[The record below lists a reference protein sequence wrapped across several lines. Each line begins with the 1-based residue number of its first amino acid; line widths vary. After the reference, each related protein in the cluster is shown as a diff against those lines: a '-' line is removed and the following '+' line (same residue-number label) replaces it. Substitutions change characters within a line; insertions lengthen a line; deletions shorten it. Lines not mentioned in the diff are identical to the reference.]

1 MTEVGELHA
10 YIVALTRRGGSDHLR
25 MTLASVLMTWGIVS
39 AFVGVTAPANAMPGD
54 CPPFCDGIPDSAW
67 IAPAAIP
74 LSDVYHWPALPGLA
88 TTAPSPRFRFEDTCA
103 SPPVSADPRDFA
115 AAASAQVTQPNG
127 QWQLQV
133 QVLHWRGDALKSGQ
147 LAVSV
152 LQNAVGALRACSVTA
167 PWTSPSITTDQ
178 PGRVAAVISTAD
190 KQVLHEYLLA
200 DARNGTLVDLAMW
213 TTLPNA
219 VDWRSVPDPVVFDA
233 MGSPLCTA
241 YVGSC
246 R

>member
-1 MTEVGELHA
+1 VR
-10 YIVALTRRGGSDHLR
+10 II
-25 MTLASVLMTWGIVS
+25 LASVLVVWG
-39 AFVGVTAPANAMPGD
+39 AFNGLVGATTPANAMPGD

-74 LSDVYHWPALPGLA
+74 LADVYHWPALAGLA
-88 TTAPSPRFRFEDTCA
+88 TTAPSPRFRFEQTCTSA
-103 SPPVSADPRDFA
+103 PVSADPRDSV

-133 QVLHWRGDALKSGQ
+133 QVLHWRGDAWKSGQ
-147 LAVSV
+147 LASAA
-152 LQNAVGALRACSVTA
+152 LQNAVDALHACAATA

-200 DARNGTLVDLAMW
+200 DARSGTLVDLAMW
-213 TTLPNA
+213 TTLPMA
-219 VDWRSVPDPVVFDA
+219 VEWRSVPDPVVLDA
-233 MGSPLCTA
+233 MAGPLCTA